1 MKEEDFERLME
12 EMQIDKNDDG
22 DDGSSDEYIFSDESD
37 DYDDYD
43 NINNNNNGNNK
54 IDRPILSDEPEEDDY
69 DEDYNFKDALKG
81 ASNFRVRNRRE
92 KISKNSR
99 SYYKRKMMRADNREL
114 DPEVRLNLSQANEA
128 FVRKDLQVAQQLY
141 LEVIKKDPKNFS
153 AYKALGE
160 ISKAQGQLNE
170 CCNYWL
176 LAANIHPWDTEFWG
190 QVAQL
195 SAELGHIDQAVY
207 CYGRAITLI

>member
-1 MKEEDFERLME
+1 M
-12 EMQIDKNDDG
+12 
-22 DDGSSDEYIFSDESD
+22 
-37 DYDDYD
+37 
-43 NINNNNNGNNK
+43 
-54 IDRPILSDEPEEDDY
+54 SDEPEEDDY

-153 AYKALGE
+153 AYKALGRYLKHKGNLMNVVIIGYWQL
-160 ISKAQGQLNE
+160 IS
-170 CCNYWL
+170 
-176 LAANIHPWDTEFWG
+176 I
-190 QVAQL
+190 
-195 SAELGHIDQAVY
+195 LGTQNFGVKLPN
-207 CYGRAITLI
+207 CQQN